1 MPLIV
6 SHVDVRV
13 RDRVAAA
20 EFYDA
25 FLNLLGAVKRVGEE
39 FTTWRI
45 PPPDAGDDWD
55 GDGWFG
61 IAEDL
66 AMIPGSMRVA
76 FSAPSRG
83 TVDAIHVYLP
93 AIGARN
99 IEMDDGIYGDDYYA
113 VFFEDPD
120 GNKLEVCHIG

>member
-55 GDGWFG
+55 FWVVETSSYQ
-61 IAEDL
+61 ATDL
-66 AMIPGSMRVA
+66 AASPPVTIGMATAGSASSRIPR
-76 FSAPSRG
+76 
-83 TVDAIHVYLP
+83 
-93 AIGARN
+93 
-99 IEMDDGIYGDDYYA
+99 
-113 VFFEDPD
+113 
-120 GNKLEVCHIG
+120 

>member
-1 MPLIV
+1 MPLIL
-6 SHVDVRV
+6 SHVDLRV
-13 RDRVAAA
+13 RDRAAAA

-25 FLNLLGAVKRVGEE
+25 FLNLLGATKQVGEN
-39 FTTWRI
+39 FTTWQI
-45 PPPDAGDDWD
+45 PPPDAPDDWE

-61 IAEDL
+61 IVEDRG
-66 AMIPGSMRVA
+66 MTPGPARVA

-99 IEMDDGIYGDDYYA
+99 VETADGVYGDDYYA
-113 VFFEDPD
+113 VFFDDPD